1 MDPMCITCV
10 IVSVAVGKVYAEII
24 IYMVRSLTNYQ
35 VLFAG
40 PDDMPAHIKSSM
52 FGCSLTYVPP
62 SFPQITFYASKHVFN
77 IWHIH
82 QDSNHQWASQHGNLA
97 GA

>member
-1 MDPMCITCV
+1 MCITCV
-10 IVSVAVGKVYAEII
+10 IVSVAVGKVYAETI

-52 FGCSLTYVPP
+52 FGCSLTIP
-62 SFPQITFYASKHVFN
+62 ITNGCLNMGTWQVHEN
-77 IWHIH
+77 I
-82 QDSNHQWASQHGNLA
+82 
-97 GA
+97 

>member
-1 MDPMCITCV
+1 MHLMCITCV

-52 FGCSLTYVPP
+52 FGCSLTIP
-62 SFPQITFYASKHVFN
+62 ITNGRLNMGTWQVHEN
-77 IWHIH
+77 I
-82 QDSNHQWASQHGNLA
+82 
-97 GA
+97 

>member
-1 MDPMCITCV
+1 MCITCV
-10 IVSVAVGKVYAEII
+10 IVYVAVGKVYAETI

-52 FGCSLTYVPP
+52 FGCSLTIPITNGRLNMGTWQGIWLCEHRDYAT
-62 SFPQITFYASKHVFN
+62 SRQIVITLN
-77 IWHIH
+77 GI
-82 QDSNHQWASQHGNLA
+82 
-97 GA
+97 

>member
-1 MDPMCITCV
+1 MHPMCITCV
-10 IVSVAVGKVYAEII
+10 IVSVAVGKVYAETI

-52 FGCSLTYVPP
+52 FGCSLT
-62 SFPQITFYASKHVFN
+62 
-77 IWHIH
+77 
-82 QDSNHQWASQHGNLA
+82 
-97 GA
+97 